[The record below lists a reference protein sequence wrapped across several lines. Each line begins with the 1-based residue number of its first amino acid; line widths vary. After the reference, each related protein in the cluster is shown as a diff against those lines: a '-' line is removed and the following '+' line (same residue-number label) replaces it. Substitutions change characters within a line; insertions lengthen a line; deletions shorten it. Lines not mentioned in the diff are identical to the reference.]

1 MKKIFAMVAVA
12 AGLLFAGNANA
23 QMGVHFGYTPETWTT
38 GDNSSDLT
46 GLFVGV
52 DYNLPLTG
60 ELKLN
65 VGGQLR
71 YNSHSEST
79 TGSVLGVSQTV
90 KVAHTQILL
99 DVPVLL
105 NYGFN
110 LTGDLRMAV
119 FAGATVSYAFVGQTK
134 TTITG
139 SVVNTDPDPV
149 SWYGDNGS
157 YNPLNLSGTFG
168 LCFSYQQFRLFGG
181 YNMGL
186 MDLDKN
192 DNTTTKTSG
201 LFVGLGM
208 AL

>member
-23 QMGVHFGYTPETWTT
+23 QLGIHLGYSPETWTT
-38 GDNSSDLT
+38 GDNSSDIK
-46 GLFVGV
+46 GIFAGV
-52 DYNLPLTG
+52 DYNMPLAG
-60 ELKLN
+60 ALN
-65 VGGQLR
+65 LNLGGQVR
-71 YNSHSEST
+71 YNSKSSST
-79 TGSVLGVSQTV
+79 TVGSGSLSQTT
-90 KVAHTQILL
+90 KIDKTQILL

-110 LTGDLRMAV
+110 LTGDLKLSV

-134 TTITG
+134 TTLSGLINSEG
-139 SVVNTDPDPV
+139 DPS

-186 MDLDKN
+186 MDIDKN

-201 LFVGLGM
+201 LFFGLGM